1 MHFVLRSELWA
12 ARSGRTAGSGIQA
25 SELHSRRAKT
35 FGRVVSWLQGTTWK
49 PLTSEAVPAPD
60 SARRLPWGAGGVL
73 TVPGGCPVR
82 SEVIR
87 PTCLSSYHRALP
99 TCPLAHLPALP
110 RTCPDPCPV

>member
-73 TVPGGCPVR
+73 TVPGGCHQERGHQAHVSVQLPP
-82 SEVIR
+82 SPAHMSSCS
-87 PTCLSSYHRALP
+87 PTCLASDLS
-99 TCPLAHLPALP
+99 
-110 RTCPDPCPV
+110 